1 MSRNVPPADKGA
13 PMAAQP
19 FDTMKG
25 RALVT
30 AATAAPSL
38 HNAQPWR
45 FRHRRGSDILE
56 LCADLERAMPLTDP
70 DNRALHLGCGA
81 ALFNLRVAAADGGLH
96 TDTVLL
102 PDPTD
107 RELLAAVRLTGTARP
122 DGDLARLF
130 PAIARRHT
138 SRHPFQDRPVPGAV
152 QELLRKAARREGA
165 DLVFPGEWHVEALL
179 EHVRDVEG
187 RDSLDPARFEDVRR
201 WTRSGEEAAV
211 DGIPETAFGPR
222 KQGGR
227 APVRDF
233 AGRRAVPG
241 RPAAVFETTPHLAVL
256 GTVRDRPDDWLRA
269 GQALERVLLLAI
281 LNGLATSL
289 TSHSL
294 EHEDLRELARDP
306 RSALGFVHMVLRL
319 GYGPAGTKTP
329 RRPVDEVL
337 EIR

>member
-1 MSRNVPPADKGA
+1 MP
-13 PMAAQP
+13 AQP
-19 FDTMKG
+19 LDTMNVK
-25 RALVT
+25 ALVT

-45 FRHRRGSDILE
+45 FRHHHDSGTLE
-56 LCADLERAMPLTDP
+56 LRADLERAMPHTDP
-70 DNRALHLGCGA
+70 GNRGLHLGCGA
-81 ALFNLRVAAADGGLH
+81 ALLNLRVAAARSGLH
-96 TDTVLL
+96 TDTVLF
-102 PDPTD
+102 PDPSD
-107 RELLAAVRLTGTARP
+107 RELLAAVRLVGTGRP

-138 SRHPFQDRPVPGAV
+138 SRHPFQDRPVPVAV
-152 QELLRKAARREGA
+152 QELLGEAARSEGA
-165 DLVFPGEWHVEALL
+165 ALVFPGEWHVAALL

-187 RDSLDPARFEDVRR
+187 RDSMEPERFEDVRR
-201 WTRSGEEAAV
+201 WTRTGGEVAA
-211 DGIPETAFGPR
+211 DGIPDSAFGPR
-222 KQGGR
+222 KEGGR

-241 RPAAVFETTPHLAVL
+241 RPAAVFEATPHLALL
-256 GTVRDRPDDWLRA
+256 GTGQDRPQDWLRA
-269 GQALERVLLLAI
+269 GQALERVLLLAT

-294 EHEDLRELARDP
+294 EREDLRELARDP

-319 GYGPAGTKTP
+319 GYGPAGTTTP

-337 EIR
+337 EIG

>member
-1 MSRNVPPADKGA
+1 MP
-13 PMAAQP
+13 AQP
-19 FDTMKG
+19 LDTMNVK
-25 RALVT
+25 ALVS

-38 HNAQPWR
+38 HNAQPWT
-45 FRHRRGSDILE
+45 FRHHHEVGTLE
-56 LCADLERAMPLTDP
+56 LRADLTRAMPHTDP

-81 ALFNLRVAAADGGLH
+81 ALLNLRVAAADSGLH
-96 TDTVLL
+96 TDMVLF
-102 PDPTD
+102 PDPAD
-107 RELLAAVRLTGTARP
+107 RELLAAIRLTGTDRP
-122 DGDLARLF
+122 DADLARLL

-138 SRHPFQDRPVPGAV
+138 SRHPFEDRPVPVAV
-152 QELLRKAARREGA
+152 QELLSEAARREGA
-165 DLVFPGEWHVEALL
+165 GLVFPGEWHVEALL

-187 RDSLDPARFEDVRR
+187 RDSMEPGRFDDVRR
-201 WTRSGEEAAV
+201 WTRAGDEVAV
-211 DGIPETAFGPR
+211 DGIPDSAFGPR
-222 KQGGR
+222 KVGGR

-241 RPAAVFETTPHLAVL
+241 RPAAVFEATPHLAVL
-256 GTVRDRPDDWLRA
+256 GTSQDRPQDWLRA
-269 GQALERVLLLAI
+269 GQALERVLLLAT

-294 EHEDLRELARDP
+294 EREDLRELARDP

-319 GYGPAGTKTP
+319 GYGPAGTATP